1 MFKQFIAR
9 IGLKKIFIAAIG
21 LNLILIIIGVFY
33 LISSYNKIIVKLNQ
47 PLANTRST
55 PTPTPTPD
63 PLAPYAILLLEYG
76 GGNHEGG
83 LLTDSIIVARVEPRN
98 QKIILISI
106 PRDLWV
112 PLPLDKDST
121 TNYKVNAAYA
131 IGSDD
136 RQYPDKK
143 IEFTGPAGGGQMAKT
158 VISQVLGFNIDY
170 FVAVDFQAFIRIID
184 NLGGISVNVQ
194 KTFDDFLYPIEE
206 NINETCGKSDEEI
219 AALTATLSGQKLD
232 EQFTCRYET
241 LHFERGLNVMDGT
254 TALKFARSRHSLTD
268 GGDFNRTARQ
278 KLIIDA
284 VRQKIININFI
295 PKIIP
300 LIQTLSSH
308 LQTDIEAKIMEQFIA
323 KYSQLSQYQISSLAL
338 TDQNVLENGI
348 SSNGQYV
355 LLPKAGENNWTQ
367 IHQFIL
373 DPTLLTPTPTIRPSP
388 KPLPTS

>member
-1 MFKQFIAR
+1 MSFSQRQLI
-9 IGLKKIFIAAIG
+9 
-21 LNLILIIIGVFY
+21 ILIISLSLSLLLSIIATIYFGKQK
-33 LISSYNKIIVKLNQ
+33 KIINSIGPTAQEIELVELPESNQLQDLKQLN
-47 PLANTRST
+47 
-55 PTPTPTPD
+55 
-63 PLAPYAILLLEYG
+63 ILLLGFG
-76 GGNHEGG
+76 GAGHAGG
-83 LLTDSIIVARVEPRN
+83 FLTDVIQLLHLDFVTN
-98 QKIILISI
+98 QIYLISI

-121 TNYKVNAAYA
+121 TNFKVNAAYA

-158 VISQVLGFNIDY
+158 VISQVLGFNINY

-284 VRQKIININFI
+284 VRQKVININFI

-300 LIQTLSSH
+300 LIQTLSNH
-308 LQTDIEAKIMEQFIA
+308 LQTDIEIVKMEQFITEFP
-323 KYSQLSQYQISSLAL
+323 KLSQYQISSLAL

-355 LLPKAGENNWTQ
+355 LLPKVGENNWTQ

-373 DPTLLTPTPTIRPSP
+373 DPNLLTPTA
-388 KPLPTS
+388 LP

>member
-9 IGLKKIFIAAIG
+9 IGLKKIFIVAIG
-21 LNLILIIIGVFY
+21 LNLALIIIGVFY
-33 LISSYNKIIVKLNQ
+33 LL
-47 PLANTRST
+47 R
-55 PTPTPTPD
+55 TPTPD
-63 PLAPYAILLLEYG
+63 PLAPYAILLLGYG

-121 TNYKVNAAYA
+121 TNFKVNAAYA

-158 VISQVLGFNIDY
+158 VISQVLGFNINY